1 MNVPNRVTGAIP
13 SGLGVNGRFEKLD
26 NKNGDSGGMFE
37 VPRIEV
43 GIGNDMGRFWYS
55 LERWEYQS
63 QGYGTAVAYVKR
75 DSDGQLKLCSCRRP
89 TQIIPVEMQN
99 EAARMRLEKYNE
111 ITNYADL
118 SFDKKIEKECLY
130 DPGFFEFQVYHGC
143 VPIDSSTPA
152 VPGFCNVFARDVYM
166 KALPMEFSKQSYFLP
181 GLRVLRVKDP
191 SSGQT
196 DQKISVYIGN
206 YDGATGTITG
216 INKYVQCEKSYF
228 SKDPQSC
235 AVSVSNASD
244 SGYSVTQ
251 SGDGVCLSYNSQ
263 GRRSV
268 ECVPSP
274 ELPDPA
280 VSNSDQGLGLRI
292 RFSDCYDKKDNKPTK
307 YCDFTMMPGE
317 RDKEFGFS
325 VVKPKLDKDKYA
337 FEEKKKC
344 LDRDGNVLSDMHSG
358 DCAHVQKF
366 YIEDPSSNVTCFTR
380 PDNATKK
387 FYVKRGDRYHWISE
401 LEKVLVASSFQPKQK
416 KYAQCPDSQSID
428 LSKLSQAEID
438 KMEKVGRGTYVMSSK
453 VNDFRGVQVLCRD
466 NISYKYD
473 NYRAFPRKDFCS
485 ADSSAG
491 VFAGHCKTRY
501 KSLDNFQP
509 IFLKDSDSVSPEYVI
524 PLNPIFQGMCVSNF
538 PSHEYVYGEQ
548 EGDIVKKGDGY
559 VEYVLEIGEKNATCD
574 FLKIEMWGAGAA
586 GSLSSGAA
594 GKQGEYVM
602 GLLKPDLK
610 NVQYLSIKVGKGGIA
625 SAAHDD
631 AKKSLGSNTLV
642 SLCDDFNAM
651 TCTMELGARGGGQSE
666 KIATKGTSTLMHYRV
681 SEGLT
686 EAIGQS
692 KVYTPYHG
700 PYQSSGVLDADEAGC
715 IRDPNDKSN
724 NTQVVAPSTF
734 PGTGGCA
741 RSDINVVQDGAH
753 GRVKITCEQWS
764 GPVGNIKKW
773 RANLV
778 CDQKTLNVLKALSQQ
793 ADSVDVSDATKKFFQ
808 EISTEQFCN
817 YIADS
822 PLFSNTVRQLA
833 NMEHFSTWYI
843 IAAQEHV
850 RYALFSL
857 EEALDREKKV
867 LKYEGIKPSNIADS
881 QKRDHKKDNILERK
895 EIFLSSFEEL
905 LSKSKVSVVDRRYDQ
920 LWKDLSI
927 EAKKQGKQL
936 HGIFEILSRKG
947 VRNIDNG
954 SHALGGYLK
963 SLLDIF
969 RGHKPFWAI
978 RDIVDYNLMALLR
991 GESEVLEAYE
1001 KEYASAQAMSPS
1013 SAHYMEVFEKE
1024 LREVIDSAQCVSN
1037 GGSTSERGWQEL
1049 RDVLSDHN
1057 KGKWLHLGQL
1067 VEVMNRNR
1075 SKSFENEKFLQTYLN
1090 EIANII
1096 EKGKSTRDADELVSE
1111 CTERFLRTLTYPADV
1126 YKEYTAEY
1134 ATKVKDASSQDAI
1147 AALQRDLVKIINDA
1161 RSSKLDKSVSSDD
1174 RLRSMLAALEKH
1186 TKNGWENINGLVGS
1200 MIKHDQKYET
1210 EKRFLETYVGK
1221 LLSAVENKEKDVETD
1236 TWGKKYT
1243 ERFLQVLEGHYSKV
1257 MQAYTEAYD
1266 NKTAGKAGAGAQ
1278 KAREV
1283 VKRELEDLL
1292 SVVSG
1297 EQFKKILAALT
1308 QKTKGKHISD
1318 LFKVMQRDGLKDSGD
1333 RKFLE
1338 GNLKRLLGALDKGE
1352 KRPKYG
1358 KRDVEE
1364 LLRVLQKN
1372 YPEILKAFEKEHAP
1386 KSGSDAQDTIELL
1399 RRELSELL
1407 GVPSIEDLLE
1417 TLRDFTGGR
1426 WSNANRL
1433 FSSMLSEAGK
1443 YNNEKEFLRSY
1454 LGKIVDIVEGRKYGI
1469 AAGYDVIAQTDQFSN
1484 VLQHHYPQAMRM
1496 YNVWCNRGARG
1507 DSRSSMKSCFEAYER
1522 ELGEIFRW
1530 LLTERFKKLLDLLIA
1545 KTKGKH
1551 LDVLFSLMK
1560 ESGISEPVVVE
1571 FYVNTLGKLL
1581 RVLEGEQSVQYTEQ
1595 DIEEFIKMMQNSC
1608 CNAILQEYAN
1618 NYVKK
1623 HGSFKRSDSLYGGAD
1638 TTEFLARAFRRVAN
1652 KRSFEDLVSDVCDYT
1667 YGGGWA
1673 YDVFQ
1678 TMEKVNVTQAAKKK
1692 EKTNNLYYSWFTHQ
1706 YSWFTQDYVTRLV
1719 NAIEDD
1725 TAAKDKRYVIE
1736 QAERFLTKLSLHDG
1750 FFRHGIIAVHKDL
1763 PESNTVLFEEHLK
1776 KVVKAKPG
1784 V

>member
-1 MNVPNRVTGAIP
+1 MNVPNRVTGAI
-13 SGLGVNGRFEKLD
+13 SAGLGVSGRFEKLD

-43 GIGNDMGRFWYS
+43 GIGNDRIRFWYS

-63 QGYGTAVAYVKR
+63 PSDGNATAVAYVKR
-75 DSDGQLKLCSCRRP
+75 DSDGQLKLCACSRY
-89 TQIIPVEMQN
+89 TQMIPVEMQN

-130 DPGFFEFQVYHGC
+130 DPGFLEYVIYHGC

-152 VPGFCNVFARDVYM
+152 VPGFCNVFARDVHM
-166 KALPMEFSKQSYFLP
+166 KALPMEFSKQSYFVP
-181 GLRVLRVKDP
+181 GLRVLRVKNP
-191 SSGQT
+191 SSGQP

-206 YDGATGTITG
+206 YDGDTGTITG
-216 INKYVQCEKSYF
+216 INKYVKCEKNYF

-244 SGYSVTQ
+244 SGYSVMQ

-292 RFSDCYDKKDNKPTK
+292 RFSDCYDKRDNKPTK

-325 VVKPKLDKDKYA
+325 VTKPKLNKDKYEL
-337 FEEKKKC
+337 EEELRC
-344 LDRDGNVLSDMHSG
+344 LDKDGNVSSDKNSR
-358 DCAHVQKF
+358 DCTNSEKF
-366 YIEDPSSNVTCFTR
+366 YVEDQSSNVTCFS
-380 PDNATKK
+380 PPNNATKQ
-387 FYVKRGDRYHWISE
+387 FYVKRGDRYHWIRE
-401 LEKVLVASSFQPKQK
+401 LEKVLVASSFQSEQQ

-428 LSKLSQAEID
+428 LAKLRQEDID
-438 KMEKVGRGTYVMSSK
+438 KLKRMGRGVYSLPSIGD
-453 VNDFRGVQVLCRD
+453 DFRSKGKVLCRD
-466 NISYKYD
+466 NISYQYD
-473 NYRAFPRKDFCS
+473 NNRAFPHKGVCS
-485 ADSSAG
+485 ARNSVG
-491 VFAGHCKTRY
+491 VLEGYCKTRY
-501 KSLDNFQP
+501 KSLDNFRP
-509 IFLKDSDSVSPEYVI
+509 IFLQDDGETAEDVI

-724 NTQVVAPSTF
+724 NTQVVAPSSF

-764 GPVGNIKKW
+764 GAVGNIKKW

-778 CDQKTLNVLKALSQQ
+778 CDQKMLKVLKELGQQ
-793 ADSVDVSDATKKFFQ
+793 ADSVDISDATQKFFQ

-822 PLFSNTVRQLA
+822 PLFSNAVKRLA
-833 NMEHFSTWYI
+833 NMEHFSTWYL

-857 EEALDREKKV
+857 EEALNREKKV

-881 QKRDHKKDNILERK
+881 QKRDHKKDDILERK
-895 EIFLSSFEEL
+895 EIFLSSFKEL
-905 LSKSKVSVVDRRYDQ
+905 LSKSKVSVVDQRYDQ

-947 VRNIDNG
+947 IRKIDNN
-954 SHALGGYLK
+954 SELLSYLK
-963 SLLDIF
+963 SLLDVF
-969 RGHKPFWAI
+969 RGHKPFLSI
-978 RDIVDYNLMALLR
+978 RDIADYNLMALLR
-991 GESEVLEAYE
+991 GESGVLEAYE

-1037 GGSTSERGWQEL
+1037 GGNTSERGWQEL
-1049 RDVLSDHN
+1049 LDVLSGHN

-1075 SKSFENEKFLQTYLN
+1075 SKSFENEKFLKTYLN

-1221 LLSAVENKEKDVETD
+1221 LLSAVENKEKDVETGA
-1236 TWGKKYT
+1236 WGKKYT

-1257 MQAYTEAYD
+1257 IQAYTEAYD
-1266 NKTAGKAGAGAQ
+1266 NKTAGKTGAGAQ

-1318 LFKVMQRDGLKDSGD
+1318 LFKVMQRDGLKDSGG

-1386 KSGSDAQDTIELL
+1386 KSGSDTQDTIELL

-1407 GVPSIEDLLE
+1407 GGTSIEDLLE

-1426 WSNANRL
+1426 WPNANRL
-1433 FSSMLSEAGK
+1433 FSSMLAEDGK

-1454 LGKIVDIVEGRKYGI
+1454 LGKIVDIIEGRTYGV
-1469 AAGYDVIAQTDQFSN
+1469 AAGYDVIAQTEQFSN
-1484 VLQHHYPQAMRM
+1484 TLQNHYPQLMRM
-1496 YNVWCNRGARG
+1496 YNVWCSRGARG
-1507 DSRSSMKSCFEAYER
+1507 DARSSMKSCFEAYEG
-1522 ELGEIFRW
+1522 ELGDIFRW
-1530 LLTERFKKLLDLLIA
+1530 LIEERFKKLLDPLIA

-1560 ESGISEPVVVE
+1560 KSRISNPVALE

-1581 RVLEGEQSVQYTEQ
+1581 RVLEGEQSLQYTEQ
-1595 DIEEFIKMMQNSC
+1595 DVEEFINLMQDSC
-1608 CNAILQEYAN
+1608 CNAILQEYEN
-1618 NYVKK
+1618 NYAKK
-1623 HGSFKRSDSLYGGAD
+1623 QGSFKRNDLPYGD
-1638 TTEFLARAFRRVAN
+1638 DITEFLARAFRKIFD
-1652 KRSFEDLVSDVCDYT
+1652 KRSFDDIVSDACDYT
-1667 YGGGWA
+1667 YVGGWA
-1673 YDVFQ
+1673 YNVFKA
-1678 TMEKVNVTQAAKKK
+1678 MKKVNVFQAAKEK
-1692 EKTNNLYYSWFTHQ
+1692 EKTKHDYYCF
-1706 YSWFTQDYVTRLV
+1706 FTQEYVTRLV

-1725 TAAKDKRYVIE
+1725 TATEDKSYVIE
-1736 QAERFLTKLSLHDG
+1736 QSARFLIRLSFKDG
-1750 FFRHGIIAVHKDL
+1750 FWRHGITAGFKI
-1763 PESNTVLFEEHLK
+1763 NLFKEHITK
-1776 KVVKAKPG
+1776 IVTAKPG
-1784 V
+1784 AQ